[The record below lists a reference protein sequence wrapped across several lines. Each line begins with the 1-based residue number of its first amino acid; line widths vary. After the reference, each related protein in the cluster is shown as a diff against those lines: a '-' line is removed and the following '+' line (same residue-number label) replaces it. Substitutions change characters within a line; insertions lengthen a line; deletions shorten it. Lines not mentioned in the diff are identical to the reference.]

1 MANKPCKTC
10 SRVRKAGQSVKGA
23 VTRALG
29 RKTMAERTEEARD
42 ASTQRNPPVQRAR
55 AAEVSMSIGTTAG
68 TVVVHGPREAVDIVA
83 SAVRRVARPAP

>member
-55 AAEVSMSIGTTAG
+55 PAEVSMAIGTTAG
-68 TVVVHGPREAVDIVA
+68 TVMVHGPREAVDIVA
-83 SAVRRVARPAP
+83 SAVRRVARPAS